1 MSHVTDRLLNRVKP
15 DHLSIARAM
24 LAQSDRY
31 DNAAIIATVATAQ
44 TFHNGQGS
52 NGDTLALIVRN
63 HYPVTLMYCRH
74 QQANAGH
81 LRVNQVVKLA

>member
-31 DNAAIIATVATAQ
+31 DNAAIVATVDTAQ
-44 TFHNGQGS
+44 TFVQGKGS

-63 HYPVTLMYCRH
+63 YYPVTLMYCRR
-74 QQANAGH
+74 QQANTGH
-81 LRVNQVVKLA
+81 LRVNKIVVYE